1 MKVWINCFAHTKLK
15 TRLKNAL
22 DILITGDYRKD
33 MKMKKLFIS
42 ILAVM
47 LMTVPGCAS
56 SKKTVTKTKEVTK
69 KKTEEKKPMEVQKEK
84 DITLDE
90 NQESVSQ

>member
-1 MKVWINCFAHTKLK
+1 M
-15 TRLKNAL
+15 
-22 DILITGDYRKD
+22 
-33 MKMKKLFIS
+33 
-42 ILAVM
+42 LAVM
-47 LMTVPGCAS
+47 LMTLPGCAS

-69 KKTEEKKPMEVQKEK
+69 KKTEEKKPMEVQEEK

>member
-1 MKVWINCFAHTKLK
+1 
-15 TRLKNAL
+15 
-22 DILITGDYRKD
+22 
-33 MKMKKLFIS
+33 MKKLFIS

-56 SKKTVTKTKEVTK
+56 PKKTVTKTKEVTK
-69 KKTEEKKPMEVQKEK
+69 QKTKEKKPMGVHDEK

-90 NQESVSQ
+90 NQDAASQ

>member
-1 MKVWINCFAHTKLK
+1 
-15 TRLKNAL
+15 
-22 DILITGDYRKD
+22 
-33 MKMKKLFIS
+33 MKKLFIS

-69 KKTEEKKPMEVQKEK
+69 KKTEEKKPMEVQEEK
-84 DITLDE
+84 DITLDD

>member
-1 MKVWINCFAHTKLK
+1 
-15 TRLKNAL
+15 
-22 DILITGDYRKD
+22 
-33 MKMKKLFIS
+33 MKKLFIS
-42 ILAVM
+42 ILAFM

-56 SKKTVTKTKEVTK
+56 SKQSVTKTKEVTK
-69 KKTEEKKPMEVQKEK
+69 QKTKEKKRMEVHDEK

>member
-1 MKVWINCFAHTKLK
+1 
-15 TRLKNAL
+15 
-22 DILITGDYRKD
+22 

-69 KKTEEKKPMEVQKEK
+69 KKTEEKKPMEVHDEK

-90 NQESVSQ
+90 NQDAASQ